1 MSKAEFLGPYDN
13 VFESIIDDPI
23 EVADLTFRADMLMAL
38 TDLIEA
44 RGLKQKEVAQILN
57 VPQPR
62 VSELMRGKISKM
74 SSDKLIY
81 YAKCFGF
88 EFKPV
93 FDSGKIVMKVV
104 EK

>member
-1 MSKAEFLGPYDN
+1 MGKVEFLGPYDN
-13 VFESIIDDPI
+13 VFESIVDDPI
-23 EVADLTFRADMLMAL
+23 EVADLTFRSDMVMAL

-44 RGLKQKEVAQILN
+44 RGLKQKEVAKILN

-88 EFKPV
+88 EFKPI
-93 FDSGKIVMKVV
+93 FDNGKIVVKVV